1 MVYSYM
7 QNICTVN
14 NIFFFSAEFMAVVKM
29 SYGRAGFV
37 RYIKMDIFLSDFG
50 VVYIFEIS
58 FR

>member
-1 MVYSYM
+1 MHCEQY
-7 QNICTVN
+7 
-14 NIFFFSAEFMAVVKM
+14 IFFSTEFMAVVKM